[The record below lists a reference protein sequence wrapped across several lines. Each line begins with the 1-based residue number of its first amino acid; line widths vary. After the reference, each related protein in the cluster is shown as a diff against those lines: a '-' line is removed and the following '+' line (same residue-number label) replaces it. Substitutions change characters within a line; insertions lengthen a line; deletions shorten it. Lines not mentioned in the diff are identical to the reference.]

1 MRGGH
6 DMRWGGLAGIGA
18 VVLAVAGRILLGGMP
33 GVGEPTGVIA
43 VYLARHHGRILC
55 GALLYAV
62 AVVLLLWFG
71 AALATAFRR
80 ADGAGDTAA
89 VVLAG
94 FVLVCAV
101 GFVTVTAFAAMTYA
115 LTVNPALLLFA
126 AALYTAMTVA
136 GAVTGIA
143 AALALTA
150 TAAAILRTG
159 VLPRW
164 VAWFAVAVAVVRL
177 LAVFTVA
184 VTSGPLAPGG
194 PLAGYV
200 PGVAA
205 GLWLLA
211 TGGLLAREHL
221 PAATVR
227 APQPTGPRRT

>member
-6 DMRWGGLAGIGA
+6 DMRWGGLAGVGA

-43 VYLARHHGRILC
+43 VYLVRHRGQILC
-55 GALLYAV
+55 GALLYA
-62 AVVLLLWFG
+62 AAIVLLLWFG

-101 GFVTVTAFAAMTYA
+101 GFITVAAFAGMTYA
-115 LTVNPALLLFA
+115 LTVNPALLPFA
-126 AALYTAMTVA
+126 AAPYTAMTVA
-136 GAVTGIA
+136 GAITGLA
-143 AALALTA
+143 AALTLTA
-150 TAAAILRTG
+150 TTAAILRTR

-164 VAWFAVAVAVVRL
+164 VAWFAAAVAVVRL
-177 LAVFTVA
+177 LAAFTVA
-184 VTSGPLAPGG
+184 VPSGLLAPGG

-200 PGVAA
+200 PGVAT

-221 PAATVR
+221 PAVTVR
-227 APQPTGPRRT
+227 APQAMGPRRA